1 MSSVVYFPVLK
12 QSDKYIPGGKIDI
25 LDPVSTNPIDVF
37 VYNATTDTYVIST
50 NPVYLTGDGRPS
62 QLYI

>member
-37 VYNATTDTYVIST
+37 VYNATTDTYVVST
-50 NPVYLTGDGRPS
+50 NP
-62 QLYI
+62 I